1 MYKCLYTHTANAAF
15 LSASLRYSSTMIN
28 DFLLQN
34 IIIKNTILPS
44 PPSTA
49 AIPTFYCDMLFT
61 VGAQQSQGGI
71 ESASKGKRK

>member
-44 PPSTA
+44 PHPPLRYPHFTA
-49 AIPTFYCDMLFT
+49 ICYLQLEHNSLKEA
-61 VGAQQSQGGI
+61 
-71 ESASKGKRK
+71 